1 MNIKHIIE
9 ARKKFNIHEEYML
22 DYIDELN
29 LWIIGRFG
37 IIDIFEEGIKYE
49 QVTISDFP
57 SIDASSRADID
68 YYFLPYIDES
78 DAIEGFCVRKFKIP
92 WIVPKCN
99 TTHKNIFFIKCTN
112 NGISYFACD
121 TIAALHSFVRYA
133 INYQTKDSIDNG
145 YFYARGLGWYLISG
159 YGYDAIECW
168 PSDTEWVNDNE
179 LQSYAQKLYPEL
191 NEDFAP
197 TKLKSL
203 CRFNIP
209 FWDGGVEIQGT
220 PIYAIRTANDGTY
233 FASPNRHALRPAVT
247 CLNGWRNQHIEE
259 TVQKEMEKAAIN
271 DRTTIVV
278 NGDLVLEKHVEHEV
292 GNVEKDGIGIQNN
305 YIDKKKETDKSGKGR
320 TDCCF
325 FYNNNEYFSVAIQQF
340 TNILLKH
347 KLVPED
353 MDLKKMESLFLG
365 KPCRRKYTW
374 LGKPHIL
381 THIIKGLTKADKPI
395 ITTWPEGTSPWE
407 VVSCRFIDEEGYPLP
422 NIRQENK
429 RKKTNSIVEEAV
441 NALAGY
447 L

>member
-1 MNIKHIIE
+1 MTPEEIK
-9 ARKKFNIHEEYML
+9 KML
-22 DYIDELN
+22 EV
-29 LWIIGRFG
+29 IGKVG
-37 IIDIFEEGIKYE
+37 I
-49 QVTISDFP
+49 
-57 SIDASSRADID
+57 
-68 YYFLPYIDES
+68 
-78 DAIEGFCVRKFKIP
+78 
-92 WIVPKCN
+92 N
-99 TTHKNIFFIKCTN
+99 
-112 NGISYFACD
+112 
-121 TIAALHSFVRYA
+121 
-133 INYQTKDSIDNG
+133 
-145 YFYARGLGWYLISG
+145 
-159 YGYDAIECW
+159 
-168 PSDTEWVNDNE
+168 
-179 LQSYAQKLYPEL
+179 
-191 NEDFAP
+191 
-197 TKLKSL
+197 
-203 CRFNIP
+203 
-209 FWDGGVEIQGT
+209 
-220 PIYAIRTANDGTY
+220 
-233 FASPNRHALRPAVT
+233 
-247 CLNGWRNQHIEE
+247 
-259 TVQKEMEKAAIN
+259 
-271 DRTTIVV
+271 V

-422 NIRQENK
+422 NIRQENE

-441 NALAGY
+441 NALAGH